1 MKDKAAYKTIGEVSK
16 MFDIKPHVIRF
27 WEENFVQLKPIKR
40 KGRRRLYSEN
50 DISIIKEI
58 KSLLYEEK
66 YSISGAKDYLTNSKK
81 ANLKKNK
88 DIILDKETLSKLIEI
103 KTNLQRIKS
112 LYEKK
117 K

>member
-1 MKDKAAYKTIGEVSK
+1 MKDKSAYKTIGEVSK

-58 KSLLYEEK
+58 KALLYEEK
-66 YSISGAKDYLTNSKK
+66 YSISGAKDYLINRKK
-81 ANLKKNK
+81 SNLKKNK
-88 DIILDKETLSKLIEI
+88 EIILDKETVSKLIEI
-103 KTNLQRIKS
+103 KTNLKKIKS

-117 K
+117 N